1 MSLPARRC
9 CVPRAPPACPP
20 HGGALLLP
28 GVRPHTRLPGV
39 TWCGRAGGGGVSRDV
54 PPCKCPQ
61 PDRGALMP
69 CLSVTHTCYP
79 PPSSPTT
86 STAPKPSPKP
96 AVSGTPVVKGGDSS
110 KKSPGDACDCLND
123 LRDITCSRGWCH
135 KVRRCPERVC
145 LDLRT
150 PPPLRP
156 RTQKPHFVERG
167 FVTVS
172 RACLPLGGNHL

>member
-1 MSLPARRC
+1 
-9 CVPRAPPACPP
+9 
-20 HGGALLLP
+20 
-28 GVRPHTRLPGV
+28 
-39 TWCGRAGGGGVSRDV
+39 
-54 PPCKCPQ
+54 
-61 PDRGALMP
+61 MP

-86 STAPKPSPKP
+86 STAPKPSPMP
-96 AVSGTPVVKGGDSS
+96 GVSGTPVVQGGDTSGGVAKS
-110 KKSPGDACDCLND
+110 TETGEAAAPAKTDTSKPKETTVDIPKKSPGDACDCLND

-172 RACLPLGGNHL
+172 RACLPLDGNHL